1 MAMLDNLS
9 QKEQRY
15 KEIHRLMADPQVASD
30 VPRLIELG
38 KERAVL
44 EPVVMLYRDHLRTLE
59 SIDEANAIIK
69 ENNEP
74 ELVTLAREEITALS
88 EKYDSLEQ
96 ALRRALTPSDPND
109 TRDVFVEIRAAAGG
123 QEAALFVAELY
134 RMYTRYAQRQGW
146 KVDLVDAR
154 ETGIGGFKEAV
165 FQVKGQDVYK
175 RLKHESGAHRVQ
187 RVPVTE
193 SSGRLQTSTVTVAV
207 LPEAEDVEVELNE
220 QDLRID
226 IYHSGGAGGQ
236 NVNKVATAVRITH
249 IPTGIVALCQDER
262 SQLRNKQKA
271 MAVLKARILDRAMRK
286 QQEAISQDRR
296 SQVGTGDRAEKIR
309 TYNFPQDRISDHRT
323 ELTLR
328 NIEGILDGD
337 LDQLVDALLEWEQA
351 RQLGNGV

>member
-1 MAMLDNLS
+1 MLDNLS

-15 KEIHRLMADPQVASD
+15 KEIDQLMADPQVASD

-38 KERAVL
+38 KERAAL
-44 EPVVMLYRDHLRTLE
+44 EPMVMMYRKYILILE
-59 SIDEANAIIK
+59 SIDEAKAII
-69 ENNEP
+69 EEDNEP
-74 ELVTLAREEITALS
+74 ELVTLAREEIATLS
-88 EKYDSLEQ
+88 EKRDSLEQ
-96 ALRRALTPSDPND
+96 KLRVALTPSDPNNN
-109 TRDVFVEIRAAAGG
+109 RDVFVEIRAAAGG

-146 KVDLVDAR
+146 QVDMVDAR
-154 ETGIGGFKEAV
+154 ETGIGGFKEAI
-165 FQVKGQDVYK
+165 FEVKGQNVYQ

-193 SSGRLQTSTVTVAV
+193 SAGRLQTSTVTVAV
-207 LPEAEDVEVELNE
+207 LPVAEDVEVEVND

-249 IPTGIVALCQDER
+249 IPSGIVALCQDER

-271 MAVLKARILDRAMRK
+271 MAVLKARLLDKATRE

-296 SQVGTGDRAEKIR
+296 AQVGTGDRAEKIR
-309 TYNFPQDRISDHRT
+309 TYNFPQDRISDHRID
-323 ELTLR
+323 LTLH
-328 NIEGILDGD
+328 NIQVILDGD
-337 LDQLVDALLEWEQA
+337 LDPLVEPLLEWEQA
-351 RQLGNGV
+351 QLLAEGA

>member
-1 MAMLDNLS
+1 MLDNLS

-15 KEIHRLMADPQVASD
+15 QEIDRLMADPQVSSD

-38 KERAVL
+38 KERAAL
-44 EPVVMLYRDHLRTLE
+44 EPAVLLYREYLRTLE
-59 SIDEANAIIK
+59 SIDEADAIVK
-69 ENNEP
+69 ENSEP
-74 ELVTLAREEITALS
+74 DLVALAREEVATLS
-88 EKYDSLEQ
+88 EERDSLEQ
-96 ALRRALTPSDPND
+96 GLRLALTPVDPND
-109 TRDVFVEIRAAAGG
+109 PRDVFVEIRAAAGG
-123 QEAALFVAELY
+123 QEAALFVSELY

-165 FQVKGQDVYK
+165 FEVKGKDVYK
-175 RLKHESGAHRVQ
+175 RLKLESGAHRVQ

-207 LPEAEDVEVELNE
+207 LPAAEDVEIDLNE

-226 IYHSGGAGGQ
+226 IYHAGGHGGQ

-249 IPTGIVALCQDER
+249 IPSGIVALCQDER
-262 SQLRNKQKA
+262 SQLRNRQKA
-271 MAVLKARILDRAMRK
+271 MAVLNARLLDRATRE
-286 QQEAISQDRR
+286 QQAAISQDRR

-309 TYNFPQDRISDHRT
+309 TYNFPQDRISDHRI

-328 NIEGILDGD
+328 NIEGVLDGD
-337 LDQLVDALLEWEQA
+337 LDPLIEPLLEWGQA
-351 RQLGNGV
+351 RRLEDGA